1 VRQEHIA
8 SLGSVPPEMTP
19 ADRLA
24 FWMQVHPRLARL
36 HNRLDEETFAKV
48 VSELDA
54 KVPMLMFDDPG
65 LIGGNIKTAEHNT
78 VVWTKVRIAGEGA
91 A

>member
-54 KVPMLMFDDPG
+54 KVPMLMLDDPG
-65 LIGGNIKTAEHNT
+65 LIGDRRAQRRGLDQSAD
-78 VVWTKVRIAGEGA
+78 RREGA